1 MSKKQKSTTGPSK
14 FAKPY
19 ISSAANSVNSAYS
32 ANAGNASAI
41 GSAISSQVPGLANK
55 VFGANPLLD
64 KAKGYA
70 TDVLGG
76 KYLTGN
82 PQLDAIIANT
92 NSDVANKVNASI
104 GSRGRTGGDA
114 HSSILTRELAKN
126 ETGLRYQN
134 YGDEMDRMTTAA
146 GMAPG
151 LNAADY
157 EGIAPLLAMAQAGI
171 DLPTQNARSQAELIA
186 QLMGNYSS
194 SSQGGN
200 TASQVAQ
207 GAGTALQLASMF
219 SDRRLKRAIEK
230 VGEFVD
236 GLGLYEWTYVWGGD
250 RHRGVMADEV
260 ESLRPWALGPVVAG
274 YATVNYGAL

>member
-1 MSKKQKSTTGPSK
+1 MSKKSKSTTGPSK

-19 ISSAANSVNSAYS
+19 ISSAANAVNSAYQ
-32 ANAGNASAI
+32 ANAGNTKTISD
-41 GSAISSQVPGLANK
+41 AISSRVPGLADK

-104 GSRGRTGGDA
+104 GARGRTGGDA

-151 LNAADY
+151 LNAAEY

-171 DLPTQNARSQAELIA
+171 ELPMSASNNYAQQIA
-186 QLMGNYSS
+186 ALMGNYNTTTQK
-194 SSQGGN
+194 QGVGTTIGN
-200 TASQVAQ
+200 LAGSALAAWAGGGFK
-207 GAGTALQLASMF
+207 GA
-219 SDRRLKRAIEK
+219 
-230 VGEFVD
+230 
-236 GLGLYEWTYVWGGD
+236 
-250 RHRGVMADEV
+250 
-260 ESLRPWALGPVVAG
+260 
-274 YATVNYGAL
+274 